1 MKKDIFSCFDASRK
15 IVRLRLVLVLDVLGI
30 ILVCSSEKVQRI

>member
-15 IVRLRLVLVLDVLGI
+15 VVRLRLVLVIHVLGI
-30 ILVCSSEKVQRI
+30 SLVYGSEKV